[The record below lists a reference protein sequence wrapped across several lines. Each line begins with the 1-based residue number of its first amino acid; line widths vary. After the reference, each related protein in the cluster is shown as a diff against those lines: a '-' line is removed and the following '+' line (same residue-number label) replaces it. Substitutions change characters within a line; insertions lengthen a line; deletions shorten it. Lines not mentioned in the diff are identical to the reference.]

1 MKNTSYLVGAASAL
15 VAASQ
20 MYAASISGDISFA
33 GSAALNGNV
42 PVATAFTGFTGVTVG
57 LGTQSGDYDVIPSN
71 DGHTVAFHA
80 FTFES
85 GGLPATVGSPYT
97 LWDFVGLDGRSYS
110 FDVTSLTGSTKSTS
124 AGITALTITG
134 TGIAKISGLTDT
146 AGAFTLQL
154 SSKKSTVAFTSY
166 ATAVP
171 EPTSWALVSGLGLAG
186 FAFYRRARK

>member
-20 MYAASISGDISFA
+20 MYAASVSGDISFV
-33 GSAALNGNV
+33 GSSVLNGTV
-42 PVATAFTGFTGVTVG
+42 PVATAFTSFVGVSVG
-57 LGTQSGDYDVIPSN
+57 YGTQTDTYATVT
-71 DGHTVAFHA
+71 DGYSPVTFTP

-85 GGLPATVGSPYT
+85 GGLPAVVGAPFT
-97 LWDFVGLDGRSYS
+97 LWTFTEAGTTYDFK
-110 FDVTSLTGSTKSTS
+110 VTSLSSVSKSTS
-124 AGITALTITG
+124 AGITSLTIAG
-134 TGIAKISGLTDT
+134 TGISGVSGLHSSS
-146 AGAFTLQL
+146 GAFTLQL
-154 SSKKSTVAFTSY
+154 SGKKSTVTFTSY